1 LTFCI
6 FIVVL
11 FLYIHVMT
19 QFKKSEDLEIYEMD
33 YSTNAHLQDVCDVR
47 QPVLFNVKDIIP
59 GLFSDI
65 NPQKIAQYSSHDVKL
80 KDTIDYYNAES
91 SEILPVDS
99 LSLPLNTMFSIL
111 ESDDSGRYFS
121 EDNEDFLEES
131 GLIKRISAI
140 DEVLRPSFTIHSK
153 HDVLFGSCNT
163 ATPLRYHTDYRQFLC
178 VTSGKIRVKMTSWNS
193 SKYLHPFKDYEHYEF
208 RSPVNAVNPSSN
220 YTSDFEK
227 TKFIDFEVHSGMM
240 LYIPPYWWYSI
251 IYLDDPSTFICKTTY
266 STLMNCISNLPDLA
280 LYVLQQQNI
289 TKRVPKMPDVASK
302 VVDESEND
310 ESSPINKDED
320 IKDKLTPET
329 MMQLET
335 EIVNQKLDTT
345 IEQEF
350 ASIETES
357 EKAPNNNI
365 EYSLSSI

>member
-1 LTFCI
+1 
-6 FIVVL
+6 
-11 FLYIHVMT
+11 
-19 QFKKSEDLEIYEMD
+19 
-33 YSTNAHLQDVCDVR
+33 
-47 QPVLFNVKDIIP
+47 
-59 GLFSDI
+59 
-65 NPQKIAQYSSHDVKL
+65 
-80 KDTIDYYNAES
+80 
-91 SEILPVDS
+91 
-99 LSLPLNTMFSIL
+99 
-111 ESDDSGRYFS
+111 
-121 EDNEDFLEES
+121 
-131 GLIKRISAI
+131 
-140 DEVLRPSFTIHSK
+140 
-153 HDVLFGSCNT
+153 
-163 ATPLRYHTDYRQFLC
+163 
-178 VTSGKIRVKMTSWNS
+178 
-193 SKYLHPFKDYEHYEF
+193 
-208 RSPVNAVNPSSN
+208 
-220 YTSDFEK
+220 
-227 TKFIDFEVHSGMM
+227 
-240 LYIPPYWWYSI
+240 
-251 IYLDDPSTFICKTTY
+251 
-266 STLMNCISNLPDLA
+266 MNCISNLPDLA